1 MVGGG
6 VSTNLTNVFKSSVFF
21 LKSPLIRNVVPF
33 DKSRMSEEIIRMNNG
48 SNWDLQFSS
57 YVTIVGILEF

>member
-1 MVGGG
+1 M
-6 VSTNLTNVFKSSVFF
+6 TNVFKSSVFF